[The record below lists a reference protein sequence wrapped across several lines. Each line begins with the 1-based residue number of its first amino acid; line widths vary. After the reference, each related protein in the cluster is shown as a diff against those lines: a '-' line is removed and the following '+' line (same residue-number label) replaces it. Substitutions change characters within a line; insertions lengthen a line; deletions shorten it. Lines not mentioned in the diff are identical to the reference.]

1 MSNNVQSKLVVA
13 GFAIF
18 AMVFGSSNIVFPL
31 IVGKNFANHWFI
43 AAIGWL
49 LSGVLIHF
57 VGDYSAVLYDADN
70 KKFMKPLGRYCIFFI
85 MFCIM
90 MLVGPFGGIA
100 RNVNVS
106 LDCIKSAFPL
116 VNDDIFKIT
125 YCVVLVALAW
135 NPGKLVDLIGRIFTP
150 LKFGGLIGIVILA
163 LYLKDPNMPEISVNK
178 SSTEAFITSLKLGYQ
193 TMDMLTAFMAMSV
206 IYGYIKKALP
216 TDKQNDHDLLVQSSV
231 RSFCIA
237 GTILSIVYIALIYL
251 GAQYSPVLGST
262 PDAALFPEIA
272 KLAMGP
278 SAAWLVAIVI
288 AVCCLATSIALTS
301 IFADYLYKDIFL
313 EKVNHKVLLVAT
325 GVSTYAM
332 SLLGFGKICEI
343 LGSVLNILYP
353 FLIVFVIVRIIQ
365 YHHNRKSSNGGGI
378 VLQDKLN
385 E

>member
-43 AAIGWL
+43 ATIGWL
-49 LSGVLIHF
+49 LTAVLIHF
-57 VGDYSAVLYDADN
+57 VGDYSAILYNADN
-70 KKFMKPLGRYCIFFI
+70 KKFMKPLGKYITFFI
-85 MFCIM
+85 MLCIM

-106 LDCIKSAFPL
+106 FDCIKAAFPA
-116 VNDDIFKIT
+116 VNGDIFKIT
-125 YCVVLVALAW
+125 YCIALIILAW
-135 NPGKLVDLIGRIFTP
+135 NPGKLVDLIGRVFTP
-150 LKFGGLIGIVILA
+150 LKFGGVIGIIILA
-163 LYLKDPNMPEISVNK
+163 LYLRSPNMPAISVDK
-178 SSTEAFITSLKLGYQ
+178 SASEAFLTSLNLGYQ

-206 IYGYIKKALP
+206 IYGYIKNALP
-216 TDKQNDHDLLVQSSV
+216 AEQQNDQDLLVKSSV
-231 RSFCIA
+231 KSFFIA
-237 GTILSIVYIALIYL
+237 GTVISIVYIGLIYL
-251 GAQYSPVLGST
+251 GAQYSPVLGNT

-278 SAAWLVAIVI
+278 SAAWFVAIVI

-313 EKVNHKVLLVAT
+313 EKVNQKALIVFT

-343 LGSVLNILYP
+343 LGMVLSYLYP
-353 FLIVFVIVRIIQ
+353 FLIVFVIVRIAQ
-365 YHHNRKSSNGGGI
+365 YYYNKRHSTTGN
-378 VLQDKLN
+378 LT

>member
-49 LSGVLIHF
+49 LSAVLIHF

-70 KKFMKPLGRYCIFFI
+70 KKFMKPLGRYCTFFI
-85 MFCIM
+85 MLCIM

-116 VNDDIFKIT
+116 VNSDIFKIT
-125 YCVVLVALAW
+125 YCLVLVALAW

-150 LKFGGLIGIVILA
+150 LKFGGVIGIIILA
-163 LYLKDPNMPEISVNK
+163 LYLKDPNIPAISVDK
-178 SSTEAFITSLKLGYQ
+178 SSSEALITSLTLGYQ
-193 TMDMLTAFMAMSV
+193 TMDMLTAFMAMGV
-206 IYGYIKKALP
+206 IYGYIKNAMP
-216 TDKQNDHDLLVQSSV
+216 TDKQNDNDLLIKSSV
-231 RSFCIA
+231 KSFFVA
-237 GTILSIVYIALIYL
+237 GTVISIVYVGLIYL
-251 GAQYSPVLGST
+251 GAQYSPVLGNT

-272 KLAMGP
+272 KLAMGS
-278 SAAWLVAIVI
+278 SAAWFVAIVI

-313 EKVNHKVLLVAT
+313 ERVNHKLLLIAT
-325 GVSTYAM
+325 GISTYVM
-332 SLLGFGKICEI
+332 SLLGFGKLCEI

-365 YHHNRKSSNGGGI
+365 YHHNKKHSNNDGT